1 MRNFSLLKDEL
12 STPRKIVVTTHA
24 RPDADALG
32 SSLAIYQFLRKKGHD
47 VHVITPTDY
56 PDFLKW
62 MQYEQDVIIYTND
75 KIEADELIKK
85 ADFTFCLDFSGKN
98 RIGEME
104 EPVFKSNAD
113 KILIDHHLD
122 ADRFAKFELWIDTAS
137 STCELVFDFIKMF
150 EEPGAIDVGIGE
162 CIYAGMVTDTGSFRF
177 ASTSKAVHLIVSE
190 LLEIGINH
198 SKVHQLIYDN
208 NTESRL
214 RLLGYALSE
223 KMTILEDQHTAFISL
238 SKEDLKRFKAK
249 NGDTEGVVNYALS
262 MEGIVFAALFK
273 EADDMIKISFRSKGD
288 FPANLV
294 AKNYFNG
301 GGHRNAAGGRSD
313 ISLNDTLKL
322 FESILPEFKTDL
334 ENNYAETH

>member
-47 VHVITPTDY
+47 VQVITPTDY

-62 MQYEQDVIIYTND
+62 MQYEQDVIIYTDQKEQAN
-75 KIEADELIKK
+75 ELIQK
-85 ADFTFCLDFSGKN
+85 ADFIFCLDFSGKN

-104 EPVFKSNAD
+104 EPVFKSNAE

-122 ADRFAKFELWIDTAS
+122 ADRFAKFELWVDTAS

-150 EEPGAIDVGIGE
+150 QEPDAIDVGIGE

-177 ASTSKAVHLIVSE
+177 ASTSKAVHLIVAE
-190 LLEIGINH
+190 LLEVGINH

-208 NTESRL
+208 NTECRL
-214 RLLGYALSE
+214 RLLGHALSE

-238 SKEDLKRFKAK
+238 SKDDLKRFNAK

-273 EADDMIKISFRSKGD
+273 EADDMVKISFRSKGD

-294 AKNYFNG
+294 AKNHFNG

-313 ISLNDTLKL
+313 VSLSDTLEL
-322 FESILPEFKTDL
+322 FQSILPEFKSDL
-334 ENNYAETH
+334 ERNYAETH

>member
-1 MRNFSLLKDEL
+1 MRNFSLLKQEFE
-12 STPRKIVVTTHA
+12 TPRKIVITTHA

-47 VHVITPTDY
+47 VKVITPTDY
-56 PDFLKW
+56 PDFLRW
-62 MQYEQDVIIYTND
+62 MAYEEEVIVYTDNHEESN
-75 KIEADELIKK
+75 KLIEEAEYI
-85 ADFTFCLDFSGKN
+85 FCLDFSGKN

-104 EPVFKSNAD
+104 EPVFNSNGK

-122 ADRFAKFELWIDTAS
+122 ADRFAEFELWVDTAS

-150 EEPGAIDVGIGE
+150 DDPNGLDANIGE

-177 ASTSKAVHLIVSE
+177 PSTSKAVHLIVAE
-190 LLEIGINH
+190 LMEIGINH

-223 KMTILEDQHTAFISL
+223 KMTILKDQHTAFIAL
-238 SKEDLKRFKAK
+238 SQEELKRFEAK

-273 EADDMIKISFRSKGD
+273 EAENMVKISFRSKLD

-294 AKNYFNG
+294 AKNHFHG
-301 GGHRNAAGGRSD
+301 GGHKNAAGGKSD
-313 ISLNDTLKL
+313 ATLDLTIDQFLEVLPL
-322 FESILPEFKTDL
+322 FKKELKE
-334 ENNYAETH
+334 NYANAH